1 MQVDTRKWAAARLAP
16 KKYGDHVS
24 HGVQGNPTL
33 NFQPAVL
40 IQVGDGPSTEV
51 WRKIAFDERWTT
63 DNMDLVRSNAAS
75 LVESNP
81 DAIVAIGGRVIP
93 ILKQTTSAHAGH
105 RDGANRIA
113 AAADAWR
120 SAIDRRLFFR

>member
-1 MQVDTRKWAAARLAP
+1 MGHQLKFRLHPKQAVASYSTATEISCERAEQEFRCRRGSCAR
-16 KKYGDHVS
+16 
-24 HGVQGNPTL
+24 TL
-33 NFQPAVL
+33 
-40 IQVGDGPSTEV
+40 DR
-51 WRKIAFDERWTT
+51 RKIAFDERWTT